1 MKKIRANKKPLT
13 EGAGAGYKFE
23 GNLSIDK
30 VNKIKSIK
38 PMKQTSNG
46 ITWTYAEI
54 ELDADASFEG
64 TVASYDYDGYLD
76 DIEMKITKIIVNANF
91 LDYDMEPGSDYTDIT
106 VEDLETAFSY
116 GYLHVKSKTIGAGFT
131 FTKFDGKIEFKDAES
146 DFSGGEIDKIEC
158 VITDDKVISYV
169 NKAVRGETH
178 HEEYYIVVDGKQIS
192 NGAFADY
199 EDAMD
204 RVATVLLPDGDN
216 HVVVYFKSW
225 DDTPIGDT
233 EEYEE
238 EVVWDSEE
246 NTLEESVKEN
256 KSPKE
261 KWKPLG
267 YAYKYTVD
275 VDGLTDE
282 TFEDE
287 DEAVE
292 YAKELLEDDDSIDI
306 DIIKVTYEIN
316 NDGSQDEVDQD
327 YIYTTDDLLES
338 IKIKT
343 NKSLKEN
350 KVQERYTIPTNPK
363 LHHKHD
369 GTLNETD
376 TIYTITVFKTKGE
389 IGHSIIMSNADDV
402 YDEVFF
408 NTPEEAKEFVTS
420 TYADAWKVII
430 REETEYD
437 KKLGD
442 TRISKP
448 FLERENGEWHNLA
461 TNLKESKG
469 NTMKLTV
476 DDILKLRKEIEL
488 NSLYIKDYTNTLGI
502 DPNWVLNFFDGY
514 IDYLVELSEE
524 QNVIDFLDL
533 DTEENL
539 RAYIDSIDLSS
550 LTAPIE
556 EACQECKTESCETTE
571 DKQVVEDIEVK
582 VPTET
587 TTDSPV
593 ETTKEDTDT
602 GIASLLNTAIRD
614 EWKTIDLY
622 NSFIATFKDLEKYKE
637 LSVEKKEQ
645 LSNIITDI
653 LHEELKHVGQLQSA
667 LDLVN
672 QPVDNIAKGEE
683 EGKEQ
688 AEDIS
693 LIKSDTEEVQPTTET
708 KDIEITDKPVELD
721 TASDLNEDDI
731 EVLASYF
738 GTED

>member
-13 EGAGAGYKFE
+13 EGAGAGYRFE

-38 PMKQTSNG
+38 PSKHTSNG
-46 ITWTYAEI
+46 ITWTFAEI
-54 ELDADASFEG
+54 ELDADATFEG
-64 TVASYDYDGYLD
+64 TAASYYYDGYLD
-76 DIEMKITKIIVNANF
+76 DIEMKITKIIVNENF

-106 VEDLETAFSY
+106 AEDLETAFSY

-169 NKAVRGETH
+169 NKVVTGEAH
-178 HEEYYIVVDGKQIS
+178 HEEYYITVDGKQIS

-204 RVATVLLPDGDN
+204 RVATVLLPDGEN

-225 DDTPIGDT
+225 DDTPTGDA

-238 EVVWDSEE
+238 EVVWDSEK
-246 NTLEESVKEN
+246 NTLEESVQE
-256 KSPKE
+256 
-261 KWKPLG
+261 
-267 YAYKYTVD
+267 
-275 VDGLTDE
+275 
-282 TFEDE
+282 
-287 DEAVE
+287 
-292 YAKELLEDDDSIDI
+292 
-306 DIIKVTYEIN
+306 
-316 NDGSQDEVDQD
+316 
-327 YIYTTDDLLES
+327 
-338 IKIKT
+338 

-376 TIYTITVFKTKGE
+376 TIYTIIVFKTKGE
-389 IGHSIIMSNADDV
+389 IGHSIIMSNADDA

-461 TNLKESKG
+461 TNLKESKE
-469 NTMKLTV
+469 NTIKLTI
-476 DDILKLRKEIEL
+476 DDILKLRKEITL
-488 NSLYIKDYTNTLGI
+488 NSLYITDYTNTLGI
-502 DPNWVLNFFDGY
+502 DPKWVATFFDGY

-539 RAYIDSIDLSS
+539 RNYIDYIDLSS

>member
-13 EGAGAGYKFE
+13 EGAGAGYRFE

-38 PMKQTSNG
+38 PSKHTSNG
-46 ITWTYAEI
+46 ITWTFAEI
-54 ELDADASFEG
+54 ELDADATFEG
-64 TVASYDYDGYLD
+64 TVASYYYDGYLD

-106 VEDLETAFSY
+106 AEDLETAFSY

-131 FTKFDGKIEFKDAES
+131 FKKFDGKIEFKDLES

-169 NKAVRGETH
+169 NNAVTGETH
-178 HEEYYIVVDGKQIS
+178 HEEYYITVDGKQIS

-225 DDTPIGDT
+225 DDTPTGDS

-238 EVVWDSEE
+238 EVVWDSEK
-246 NTLEESVKEN
+246 NTLEESVKE
-256 KSPKE
+256 
-261 KWKPLG
+261 
-267 YAYKYTVD
+267 
-275 VDGLTDE
+275 
-282 TFEDE
+282 
-287 DEAVE
+287 
-292 YAKELLEDDDSIDI
+292 
-306 DIIKVTYEIN
+306 
-316 NDGSQDEVDQD
+316 
-327 YIYTTDDLLES
+327 
-338 IKIKT
+338 

-448 FLERENGEWHNLA
+448 FLKRENGEWHNLA
-461 TNLKESKG
+461 TNLKESKK
-469 NTMKLTV
+469 NTRKLTV

-488 NSLYIKDYTNTLGI
+488 NSLYITDYTNTLGI
-502 DPNWVLNFFDGY
+502 DPKWVANLFDGY
-514 IDYLVELSEE
+514 VDYLVELSEE

-539 RAYIDSIDLSS
+539 RNYIDYIDLSS